1 MKDDILLV
9 LKLEIS
15 YRVDVLYAYVQAQ
28 YQTRYLVRISI
39 SEPALVMLAP
49 LSCSS
54 RYKGEYCLL
63 PFFSPCLPL
72 AQSIF
77 LRKKI
82 DDAQT

>member
-1 MKDDILLV
+1 LKDDILLV

-28 YQTRYLVRISI
+28 YQTRYLVGISI
-39 SEPALVMLAP
+39 SEPALVMLTS
-49 LSCSS
+49 L
-54 RYKGEYCLL
+54 
-63 PFFSPCLPL
+63 F

-82 DDAQT
+82 DDAQA